1 MNNKNNQVKSF
12 SDQLAIKFLKNQGM
26 DTIKNVQN
34 FTKALDPGFMQYY
47 LDEFDNLVSIYEPNT
62 ITRELKRKSKVC
74 AKIYLSKAYL
84 DFYNIDIDKAL
95 KVIEAFLHCPYMNN
109 KNYNRIPTLYLAI
122 RAGLSE
128 EKINAIFM
136 LCEIL
141 KLIKIKKDSNN
152 NIFVKFLPIV
162 LNDPWLEEKFY
173 YFEFSNIKA
182 YDKVYYEKKSIYH
195 NGISITTYN
204 KNIRKAIV
212 EITIAFNELMCTDPV
227 LRNTYYIN
235 GNRLDILYA
244 ICPIDLIAFM
254 LGISVKKVKEEL
266 NKLCNKTNIVSKHD
280 KVYVDTQGLK
290 HYTNSDYKWF
300 NKETITENTIL
311 EEGHPPVD
319 EYSIIWHTKNLENSK
334 YYKHYKK
341 NKSSIME
348 KTRNA
353 LVLYTLK
360 NYIDIKEETI
370 LTEEEKKIEQEE
382 KVYQE
387 NNQKLSEEDIEKCEN
402 IVFNGYGSIVT
413 LDKLQ
418 NIENKKF
425 KPTLY
430 NKETLDNMN
439 VPKLINGL
447 IKTMYSL
454 VNCGRNALNYLIRQK
469 NYITELIKQKVYIY
483 SRDVNYAQAVRWK
496 QEIEYLTSNQ
506 NENITILFEYIEV
519 PLYIKAENR
528 FQLELDSIMV

>member
-1 MNNKNNQVKSF
+1 M
-12 SDQLAIKFLKNQGM
+12 
-26 DTIKNVQN
+26 
-34 FTKALDPGFMQYY
+34 
-47 LDEFDNLVSIYEPNT
+47 
-62 ITRELKRKSKVC
+62 
-74 AKIYLSKAYL
+74 
-84 DFYNIDIDKAL
+84 
-95 KVIEAFLHCPYMNN
+95 
-109 KNYNRIPTLYLAI
+109 
-122 RAGLSE
+122 
-128 EKINAIFM
+128 
-136 LCEIL
+136 
-141 KLIKIKKDSNN
+141 
-152 NIFVKFLPIV
+152 
-162 LNDPWLEEKFY
+162 
-173 YFEFSNIKA
+173 
-182 YDKVYYEKKSIYH
+182 
-195 NGISITTYN
+195 
-204 KNIRKAIV
+204 
-212 EITIAFNELMCTDPV
+212 
-227 LRNTYYIN
+227 
-235 GNRLDILYA
+235 
-244 ICPIDLIAFM
+244 
-254 LGISVKKVKEEL
+254 
-266 NKLCNKTNIVSKHD
+266 
-280 KVYVDTQGLK
+280 
-290 HYTNSDYKWF
+290 
-300 NKETITENTIL
+300 
-311 EEGHPPVD
+311 
-319 EYSIIWHTKNLENSK
+319 
-334 YYKHYKK
+334 
-341 NKSSIME
+341 
-348 KTRNA
+348 
-353 LVLYTLK
+353 
-360 NYIDIKEETI
+360 KEETI